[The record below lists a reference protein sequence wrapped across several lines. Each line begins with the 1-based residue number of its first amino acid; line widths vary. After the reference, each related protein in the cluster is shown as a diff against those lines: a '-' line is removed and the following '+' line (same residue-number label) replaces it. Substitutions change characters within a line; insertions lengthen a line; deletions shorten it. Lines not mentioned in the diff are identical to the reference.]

1 MRFLFVQYI
10 DDNDSLE
17 SVDPGARQT
26 STPVKAR
33 RKLDCQYGSG
43 SDDASNCAKRR
54 GAKHDL
60 TPGSK
65 QHPSQPKSKRFLVGM
80 SIFLMCSFQDLSC
93 IHCFWRFYPYP
104 FIVFVYM

>member
-1 MRFLFVQYI
+1 MQCI

-17 SVDPGARQT
+17 SVSGARQT

-33 RKLDCQYGSG
+33 RELACQYGSR
-43 SDDASNCAKRR
+43 SDDASNCEKRR

-65 QHPSQPKSKRFLVGM
+65 QHPSQPRSKRFLVGICM
-80 SIFLMCSFQDLSC
+80 SVFLMCSFQDLWC
-93 IHCFWRFYPYP
+93 IHCF
-104 FIVFVYM
+104 